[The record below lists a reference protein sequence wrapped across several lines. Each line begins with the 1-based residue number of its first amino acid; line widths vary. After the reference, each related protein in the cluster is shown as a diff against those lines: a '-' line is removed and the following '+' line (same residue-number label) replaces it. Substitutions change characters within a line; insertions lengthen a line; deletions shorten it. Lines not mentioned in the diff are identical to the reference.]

1 MISSATPH
9 AGVMTGGQPEP
20 SGLACAAS
28 LKAAKEKQMTKKKAR
43 FIADSVRV
51 TPSQFSDS
59 IFIEVRQARV
69 ADPVV
74 ACVPIKSVP
83 ALIEAIAKA
92 AINVTAGDRAP

>member
-1 MISSATPH
+1 
-9 AGVMTGGQPEP
+9 
-20 SGLACAAS
+20 
-28 LKAAKEKQMTKKKAR
+28 MTKTKAR